1 MRVQHVIHLAID
13 SCVLHTWQG
22 DSYMP
27 VAGYAPSSGE
37 PSALLSFL
45 RQNVGTI
52 GILVDVLENDNEL
65 LVVMDVPGVKQ
76 GDVHLKYEGDN
87 LYLEASRDEGTHVF
101 RRTFALSERIDAEH
115 IQAELTHGVLTVH
128 LPKAAQ
134 ARAREIPVR
143 VG

>member
-52 GILVDVLENDNEL
+52 GILVDVLEE
-65 LVVMDVPGVKQ
+65 V
-76 GDVHLKYEGDN
+76 Y
-87 LYLEASRDEGTHVF
+87 SRD
-101 RRTFALSERIDAEH
+101 RI
-115 IQAELTHGVLTVH
+115 
-128 LPKAAQ
+128 
-134 ARAREIPVR
+134 ARLGQRDQ
-143 VG
+143 

>member
-1 MRVQHVIHLAID
+1 MTDTALTQTNNQPEAPLAA
-13 SCVLHTWQG
+13 
-22 DSYMP
+22 MP
-27 VAGYAPSSGE
+27 ARDEVRPR
-37 PSALLSFL
+37 SFA
-45 RQNVGTI
+45 TP
-52 GILVDVLENDNEL
+52 LVDVLENDNEL

-76 GDVHLKYEGDN
+76 GDVHLKYEGDS
-87 LYLEASRDEGTHVF
+87 LYLDASRDEGTHVF